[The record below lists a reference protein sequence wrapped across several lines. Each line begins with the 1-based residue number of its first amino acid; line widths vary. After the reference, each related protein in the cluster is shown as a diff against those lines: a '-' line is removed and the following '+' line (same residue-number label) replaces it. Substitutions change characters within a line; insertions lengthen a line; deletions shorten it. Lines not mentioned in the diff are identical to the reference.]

1 VFILPV
7 VDLAVE
13 PVAQLEWLPAL
24 LVLVAV
30 VRVFTTPPITLA
42 RVWPTPV
49 AVAVVQ
55 ARTAAMV
62 PVETVDRV

>member
-24 LVLVAV
+24 PELAVAV
-30 VRVFTTPPITLA
+30 KVFTTPPTMLA
-42 RVWPTPV
+42 RAWPTPV
-49 AVAVVQ
+49 VVAVVQ
-55 ARTAAMV
+55 ARTSTTV
-62 PVETVDRV
+62 PAVTVDLV